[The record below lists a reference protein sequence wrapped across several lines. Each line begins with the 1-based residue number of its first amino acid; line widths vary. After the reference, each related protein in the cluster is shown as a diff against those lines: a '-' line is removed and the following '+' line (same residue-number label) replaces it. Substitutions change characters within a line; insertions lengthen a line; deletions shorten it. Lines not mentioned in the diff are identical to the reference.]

1 MENYIIYN
9 NKKIYYTL
17 IVSNRKTTCIQIKD
31 YSIIV
36 RTNNLTSK
44 KYIEQFL
51 LKNIKKILNVLDRQ
65 KPLTYN
71 DSSIVKI
78 FGEDFILKITSEYK
92 DNKIYIE
99 NNTINIYVSNIQN
112 KQQEIEQLL
121 CNYYLSILKPYAL
134 KSFDNFKN
142 ITGLYPNK
150 ISFKKMKTRWGSCSS
165 KKNISLNILLA
176 KYNHQVI
183 DYVILHELCHLLE
196 MNHSYKFWHLVE
208 KYMPNYKQIKKLLNN
223 S

>member
-51 LKNIKKILNVLDRQ
+51 LKNIKKILNILDRQ

-71 DSSIVKI
+71 DGSIIKI

-92 DNKIYIE
+92 SNKIYIE

-121 CNYYLSILKPYAL
+121 YDYYLSILKSYAL

-176 KYNHQVI
+176 KYNPQII